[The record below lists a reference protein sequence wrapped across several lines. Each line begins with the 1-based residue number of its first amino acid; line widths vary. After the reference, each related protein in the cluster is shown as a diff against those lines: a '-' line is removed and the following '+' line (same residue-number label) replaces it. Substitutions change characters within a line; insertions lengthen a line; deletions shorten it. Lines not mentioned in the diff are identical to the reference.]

1 MRKILRDSSEMQLCQ
16 ALDKFGYKI
25 KRIAN
30 SHIRMD
36 SNFTGEQHSITI
48 PNHTPI
54 KIGTLNNIL
63 NDCTQ
68 YLHISKSDLIDQLF
82 E

>member
-1 MRKILRDSSEMQLCQ
+1 MHKIPRDISGMQLYQ

-25 KRIAN
+25 KRIAG
-30 SHIRMD
+30 SRIRLD
-36 SNFTGEQHSITI
+36 LNFTGERHSITI

-54 KIGTLNNIL
+54 KIGTLNNML

-68 YLHISKSDLIDQLF
+68 YLHISKYDLIDQLF
-82 E
+82 